1 MGLRRKAREI
11 ALHCLYQSEMTA
23 AAAVESF
30 PLLCANFEVNQK
42 AIPYARELVE
52 GVADHWE
59 AINALIQENAAHW
72 RLERMSCID
81 RNIMRIAIFELCF
94 RQDVP
99 ASVAI
104 NEAIEVAKRFSTDD
118 APPFING
125 ILDAVKKNL
134 DQSRENAVD

>member
-1 MGLRRKAREI
+1 MGMRRKAREI

-23 AAAVESF
+23 IPALEAF

-42 AIPYARELVE
+42 AVPYARELVE
-52 GVADHWE
+52 GVVGQWE
-59 AINALIQENAAHW
+59 AINLLIQENAAHW
-72 RLERMSCID
+72 RLERMSVID

-94 RQDVP
+94 REDVP
-99 ASVAI
+99 ASVTI

-125 ILDAVKKNL
+125 ILDAVKKKL
-134 DQSRENAVD
+134 DGQQEKAAG